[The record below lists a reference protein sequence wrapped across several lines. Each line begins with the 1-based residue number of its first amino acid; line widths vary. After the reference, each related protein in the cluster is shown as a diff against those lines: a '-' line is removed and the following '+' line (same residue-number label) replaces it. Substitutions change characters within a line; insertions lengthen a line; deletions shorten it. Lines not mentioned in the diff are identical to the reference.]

1 MFHVEHIFETERLV
15 VRQATIEDTD
25 HYFELW
31 THPKVMKFVGF
42 PKGLKITK
50 EEIQKQLNQT
60 KGKILDCRLVVIRK
74 EDGKR
79 IGECKLGSPKE
90 EGISETDVKLLPQY
104 WGHGYGK
111 EVKRS
116 LVDWLFNNTE
126 CKGVKATP
134 NKLNIASQ
142 KMQESVGARLVG
154 ETVFRFPESM
164 KDFTEDVHSLTYIVY
179 KDDWLFARKHF
190 E

>member
-1 MFHVEHIFETERLV
+1 MEHVFETDRLV
-15 VRQATIEDTD
+15 IRQATEEDTE
-25 HYFELW
+25 HYFRLW
-31 THPKVMKFVGF
+31 THPEVMKFVGF
-42 PKGLKITK
+42 PQGLKISR
-50 EEIQKQLNQT
+50 EEIKKLLQQT
-60 KGKILDCRLVVIRK
+60 EGKILDCRLVVIRK

-90 EGISETDVKLLPQY
+90 EGISETDVKLLPQF

-116 LVDWLFNNTE
+116 LVDWLFTNTD

-142 KMQESVGARLVG
+142 KMQESVGAKLVG
-154 ETVFRFPESM
+154 ETSYQFPESM
-164 KDFTEDVHSLTYIVY
+164 RDYTQEVHSLIYIVY
-179 KDDWLFARKHF
+179 KEDWEQRKS
-190 E
+190 